1 LSEIRNPNL
10 QTQGPGSGSG
20 GGDMRTMLAVMTLV
34 IAVLF
39 GYQLLNKPKAEPPAP
54 QQQQQQQQQSQSAPL
69 STAATQPVSGQSGLA
84 SKPGIS
90 AASESDTTIE
100 NDLYRVT
107 FTNRGA
113 QVKSWVLKHYNDSF
127 GSPLDLVQQQAAQRF
142 GRPLSLFTY
151 ESALNT
157 QLNTALYQTTAPS
170 RNFAPQAVSFH
181 YAMGGLDVVKT
192 FRFDSSY
199 VVTVEVAVKR
209 NGVPVRALVQWPSG
223 LGDQEEFIPPAVH
236 QSHRGQVKTPSS
248 FAWSLDGK
256 QDYEAASKV
265 GGGATLEGD
274 YQYVAVSDLYFAAAF
289 MPEAPTRTTVVTLH
303 NAIDLPTDLSDP
315 NSQKRPADLLG
326 LAVGDTSGNTR
337 LRIYA
342 GPKQMEVL
350 GAIHARTT
358 DGAADGPDL
367 KPLVQFGW
375 LKPISYPLYL
385 ALRFLY
391 EHGIGNWGWSI
402 ILITLIFNLLM
413 LPTRM
418 MMMKSSLKMA
428 RIQPKVEALKKR
440 YAHLKMNDPK
450 RAEMNA
456 EMMGLYKTEGVNM
469 YGGCLPMLLQ
479 MPLFFALYRLLANV
493 IELRQAQW
501 GWLTD
506 LSLTD
511 PYYILPAVI
520 IICMFVTQL
529 ITPAPGM
536 DPSQRRMMA
545 FMMPVI
551 MGFSLAHFPSGLAIY
566 WATGNVVNLLIQLGI
581 NQSSLGKEMHAIAAK
596 RAAKKLGAPRVIQG
610 KR

>member
-1 LSEIRNPNL
+1 
-10 QTQGPGSGSG
+10 
-20 GGDMRTMLAVMTLV
+20 MTLV

-39 GYQLLNKPKAEPPAP
+39 GYQILNKPKTEPANP
-54 QQQQQQQQQSQSAPL
+54 QQQQQSQSTPSGAAMNAAPSQPAL
-69 STAATQPVSGQSGLA
+69 QTNAGSTPPSTAGATPT
-84 SKPGIS
+84 IT
-90 AASESDTTIE
+90 AASETETIVE
-100 NDLYRVT
+100 NSFYRIT
-107 FTNRGA
+107 FSNRGA
-113 QVKSWVLKHYNDSF
+113 QVKSWILKHYNDSN
-127 GSPLDLVQQQAAQRF
+127 GQPLDLVQQQAAERF

-151 ESALNT
+151 EPTLNT
-157 QLNTALYQTTAPS
+157 QLSTALYQTSAS
-170 RNFAPQAVSFH
+170 GRIFAPQAITFH
-181 YAMGGLDVVKT
+181 YAAGGLDVVKT
-192 FRFDSSY
+192 FRFDSTY
-199 VVTVEVAVKR
+199 VITIEAAVKR
-209 NGVPVRALVQWPSG
+209 NGAPVLALVQWPSG
-223 LGDQEEFIPPAVH
+223 LGDQEEFIPPTVH

-248 FAWSLDGK
+248 FAWALNDK
-256 QDYEAASKV
+256 QDYEGSSKV
-265 GGGATLEGD
+265 SGGATLQGTYE
-274 YQYVAVSDLYFAAAF
+274 YAAVSDLYFASAF
-289 MPEAPTRTTVVTLH
+289 LPDVPNRATVVTLH
-303 NAIDLPTDLSDP
+303 NAIDLPTDLNDP

-326 LAVGDTSGNTR
+326 LAVGDTSGTTR
-337 LRIYA
+337 VRLYA
-342 GPKQMEVL
+342 GPKQMEIL
-350 GAIHARTT
+350 GAIHAHSAE
-358 DGAADGPDL
+358 GNADGPDL
-367 KPLVQFGW
+367 KTLVQFGW

-385 ALRFLY
+385 ALRYLY

-402 ILITLIFNLLM
+402 IVITLLFNLLM

-428 RIQPKVEALKKR
+428 RIQPKVAALKSR

-450 RAEMNA
+450 RAEMNT

-551 MGFSLAHFPSGLAIY
+551 MGFSLSHFPSGLAVY

-596 RAAKKLGAPRVIQG
+596 RATKKIGGPRTIQG